1 MVPAGPGA
9 DDRAVRDV
17 PAPVE
22 SCVPVE
28 SIRPIRA
35 APSPGIEHPRI
46 PAPARFAERR
56 VSSRRAADRAA
67 HEEAVLLAR
76 ALDVLATGR
85 SAESRLAGLL
95 GLLARTVGARRA
107 AVLSG
112 ASERRTAAA
121 AGPAEDPAGAEALAA
136 WLDVATL
143 RSRAERAAAG
153 PAHVDVV
160 RAELPLDRRATLPGE
175 PHYALLPIGS
185 AGDIVLGFEFADPD
199 AAATFAERLPANLAR
214 HAAVA
219 LALVSDQLASERE
232 LAILRA
238 RDAERTRFV
247 STVAHELRTPLT
259 GLSGYLDLVIG
270 GRVDDPAVEREF
282 LDRSR
287 QIVDSMDEL
296 VGDLLELA
304 RLESGTLRL
313 EVAPFSVA
321 EVGGRV
327 LDGLEPIALERGI
340 SLRAALPPRL
350 RVAAG
355 DRRRTEQILTNLVGN
370 ALKFAPAGSDVELA
384 AWFDGPV
391 AVFAV
396 RDEGRGIA
404 PEDRAR
410 IFERFYRMAGHE
422 RVTGTGLGLPI
433 ARELARTMGGDL
445 DVASVAG
452 SGSSFLLV
460 LPGPAG
466 TDADVVAAVLDR
478 GIAIEEIGLE
488 ERSVIRALQAAGH
501 PVPARPRSVDRTVE
515 VVAAAIA
522 SIGDAPDLAPR
533 RPALRSLE
541 GRTTGAGARL
551 RAIDGTRPLH
561 PGRAPA

>member
-1 MVPAGPGA
+1 
-9 DDRAVRDV
+9 
-17 PAPVE
+17 
-22 SCVPVE
+22 VE

-35 APSPGIEHPRI
+35 APRPNVEPPRI
-46 PAPARFAERR
+46 AAPPPLGERR
-56 VSSRRAADRAA
+56 ASFRRAADRAA

-95 GLLARTVGARRA
+95 GLLSRTVGARRA

-112 ASERRTAAA
+112 ATERRTAAA
-121 AGPAEDPAGAEALAA
+121 AGPSEDPEGAEALAA
-136 WLDVATL
+136 WLDVASL

-160 RAELPLDRRATLPGE
+160 RAELPLDRRATLATE

-185 AGDIVLGFEFADPD
+185 AGDVVLGFEFADPD
-199 AAATFAERLPANLAR
+199 AAATFADRLPANLTR

-219 LALVSDQLASERE
+219 LALVSDQLATERE

-259 GLSGYLDLVIG
+259 GLSGYLDLVTG
-270 GRVDDPAVEREF
+270 GRVDDPAIERDF

-327 LDGLEPIALERGI
+327 LDSLEPIALERGI
-340 SLRAALPPRL
+340 GLRATLPPRL

-370 ALKFAPAGSDVELA
+370 ALKFTPAGSDVELA

-404 PEDRAR
+404 PEDRTR

-433 ARELARTMGGDL
+433 ARELARAMGGDL
-445 DVASVAG
+445 DVASVPG

-466 TDADVVAAVLDR
+466 ADADVVAAAIDR
-478 GIAIEEIGLE
+478 GIATEEIGLE
-488 ERSVIRALQAAGH
+488 ERAVIRALQAAG
-501 PVPARPRSVDRTVE
+501 RPLPTRRPSAEGAGDPMAPEIVSVGEEPDR
-515 VVAAAIA
+515 A
-522 SIGDAPDLAPR
+522 LR
-533 RPALRSLE
+533 RPALRALE
-541 GRTTGAGARL
+541 GRGVAGGVRL
-551 RAIDGTRPLH
+551 RAIDGTRPMH